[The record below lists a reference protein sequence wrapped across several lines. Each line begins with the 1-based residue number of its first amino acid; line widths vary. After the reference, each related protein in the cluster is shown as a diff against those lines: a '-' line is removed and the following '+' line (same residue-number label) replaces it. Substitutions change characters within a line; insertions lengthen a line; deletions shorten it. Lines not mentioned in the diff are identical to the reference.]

1 MIEETA
7 GERAERRAKAGFE
20 LTSAQDLVARDDMDT
35 EHKIALL
42 QQWEQDLREQMV
54 AEEEN
59 MADGAEAAL
68 AETLSDVL
76 KALDE
81 LGAQRTPAP
90 TKHG

>member
-1 MIEETA
+1 MTEETPD
-7 GERAERRAKAGFE
+7 ERAHRRAKAGFE
-20 LTSAQDLVARDDMDT
+20 MVSAKDVAAREDMDT

-59 MADGAEAAL
+59 MTGADAAL
-68 AETLSDVL
+68 SETLSDVL
-76 KALDE
+76 SALE
-81 LGAQRTPAP
+81 QLGAERTPTP